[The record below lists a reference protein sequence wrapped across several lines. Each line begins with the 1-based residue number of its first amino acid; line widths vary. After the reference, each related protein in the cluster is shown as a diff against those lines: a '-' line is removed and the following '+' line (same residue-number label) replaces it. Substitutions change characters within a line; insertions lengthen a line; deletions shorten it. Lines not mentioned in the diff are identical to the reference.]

1 MIRDVGVPLCAMPS
15 LSSFLLPVGD
25 GHQLYVETWGNP
37 AGEPVLVLH
46 GGPGSGCSPRFRE
59 LYDAQRQYVVFFD
72 QRGAGRSLPAGEVRA
87 NTTADLIADIEHLR
101 RHLGIACW
109 RVTGG
114 SWGATL
120 ALAYAAAHR
129 EMVSGALVRSV
140 FMPGAGNVAWFFQ
153 GLAEVRPDAWR
164 ALAVA
169 LPEAGGGDLLAA
181 LQARLNGTDVAEAR
195 EAALAW
201 RRYELAIA
209 EPSGP
214 DVLPTAAE
222 LDRLVLKYRLQ
233 AHYLVAACF
242 LDETVFLDACASLS
256 NLPVTL
262 IHGRL
267 DQVCPPANAGRIHAR
282 IKGSRLV
289 WIDGCGHEAFH
300 PAMVAVWQDA
310 LNTVPT

>member
-1 MIRDVGVPLCAMPS
+1 MPS

-25 GHQLYVETWGNP
+25 GHQLYVETWGKP

-59 LYDAQRQYVVFFD
+59 LYDPTRHYVVFFD
-72 QRGAGRSLPAGEVRA
+72 QRGAGRSLPAGEIRA
-87 NTTADLIADIEHLR
+87 NTTADLIADIERLR
-101 RHLGIACW
+101 HHLGIVRW

-129 EMVSGALVRSV
+129 EATSGVLVRSV

-153 GLAEVRPDAWR
+153 GLA
-164 ALAVA
+164 AV
-169 LPEAGGGDLLAA
+169 LPEAGREDVLGV
-181 LQARLNGTDVAEAR
+181 LQARLNGDDDDVARA
-195 EAALAW
+195 AALTW
-201 RRYELAIA
+201 SLYERAMA
-209 EPSGP
+209 EPSAG
-214 DVLPTAAE
+214 LPESRPTGTE

-233 AHYLVAACF
+233 AHYLVAGCF
-242 LDETVFLDACASLS
+242 LDEVTFLDACASLS

-267 DQVCPPANAGRIHAR
+267 DQVCPPANAERIHAR
-282 IKGSRLV
+282 IADSHLV

-300 PAMVAVWQDA
+300 PAMAAAWRNA
-310 LNTVPT
+310 LNTAI

>member
-1 MIRDVGVPLCAMPS
+1 MPVVLLRAMPS

-25 GHQLYVETWGNP
+25 GHQLYVEIWGKP

-46 GGPGSGCSPRFRE
+46 GGPGSGCTPRFRE
-59 LYDAQRQYVVFFD
+59 LYDPTRHYVVFFD
-72 QRGAGRSLPAGEVRA
+72 QRGAGRSLPAGEIRA
-87 NTTADLIADIEHLR
+87 NTTADLIADIERLR
-101 RHLGIACW
+101 RHLGIARW

-129 EMVSGALVRSV
+129 EATSGVVVRSV
-140 FMPGAGNVAWFFQ
+140 FMPGAGNLAWFFQ
-153 GLAEVRPDAWR
+153 GLAAVRPDGWR
-164 ALAVA
+164 VFSAA

-209 EPSGP
+209 EPSAP
-214 DVLPTAAE
+214 DVLLTAAE
-222 LDRLVLKYRLQ
+222 LDRLVLKYRVQ
-233 AHYLVAACF
+233 AHYLVAGCF
-242 LDETVFLDACASLS
+242 VDEAAFLDACASLS

-267 DQVCPPANAGRIHAR
+267 DLVCPPANVERIHAR
-282 IKGSRLV
+282 IAHSDLV

-300 PAMVAVWQDA
+300 PAMVAAWQDA